1 MQSQSLTSF
10 QDRTRSQNGG
20 DIALERGKLLNVCI
34 FKETAKR
41 QNSFKE
47 KEGRVF
53 SFCSNNL
60 CTALSAFTCYLLY
73 VG

>member
-1 MQSQSLTSF
+1 
-10 QDRTRSQNGG
+10 
-20 DIALERGKLLNVCI
+20 LERGKLLNVCI